1 MIIQYYI
8 SNGEE
13 INYST
18 QTDYLTLQ
26 DINEIASLYVKK
38 KPETLPDTIFINVR
52 FYQPFFLN
60 SMNYIQPQSS
70 PNMYIS
76 TCAGLLLIK
85 ILPMM
90 QDGKMLLI
98 GKQEDWDRYD
108 IDSVFE
114 KTVLKDC
121 EKE

>member
-52 FYQPFFLN
+52 FLSAVLFKLN
-60 SMNYIQPQSS
+60 ELYTASIITKHVYIYLCWTIIDKDSS
-70 PNMYIS
+70 ND
-76 TCAGLLLIK
+76 AGWK
-85 ILPMM
+85 
-90 QDGKMLLI
+90 DAS
-98 GKQEDWDRYD
+98 DR
-108 IDSVFE
+108 
-114 KTVLKDC
+114 
-121 EKE
+121 